1 MTDLRIG
8 SLCTGYGGLDLAVMD
23 VLGGSM
29 AWHCQWEPLDKNG
42 KPDRWQYAARIL
54 AHHWPDVPNHGDISK
69 VDWAAVEPVQVLTM
83 GFPCTDVSSA
93 GQRAGIAEGTRSG
106 VWFHCARA
114 IEELRPDLVV
124 IENVEGLLSA
134 RADRG
139 VGATDA
145 DVEAAGDDAL
155 RAVGCVLGDLADRG
169 YDTQWCRVAA
179 ADVGAPH
186 RRYRI
191 FIAAWPAAHAE
202 SVGWGQGRPEQ
213 ARQLRRSDAA
223 IGGRPVGIDPAGE
236 RHERGRRARDGRS
249 GFEDG
254 GQSPADPAGER
265 HGDTGPEG
273 ERRIQTSPVA
283 GAAADSVRDGLHA
296 RSDASGR
303 SEIGRDAADRG
314 STSGINWGPYGP
326 AIRRWEHVLRRPAPN
341 PVDDRGRLS
350 PWFVEWMMGLPEGHV
365 CDVPAPEG
373 MSAAGLRNARL
384 KALGNGVV
392 RQQAAHALRLLLERA
407 RQEVAA

>member
-29 AWHCQWEPLDKNG
+29 AWHCQWEPPDKNG

-54 AHHWPDVPNHGDISK
+54 AHHWPAVPNYGDITA
-69 VDWAAVEPVQVLTM
+69 VDWSRVEPVQVLTM
-83 GFPCTDVSSA
+83 GFPCTDVSAA
-93 GQRAGIAEGTRSG
+93 GLRAGIAEGTRSG

-114 IEELRPDLVV
+114 IDKLRPSLVV

-139 VGATDA
+139 MGATDA

-155 RAVGCVLGDLADRG
+155 RALGCVLGDLADIG
-169 YDTQWCRVAA
+169 FDAEWCRVAA
-179 ADVGAPH
+179 SDVGAPH

-191 FIAAWPAAHAE
+191 FILAWTAANPASLGRSERWP
-202 SVGWGQGRPEQ
+202 QP
-213 ARQLRRSDAA
+213 ARILRRPDAA
-223 IGGRPVGIDPAGE
+223 LCGGATPANTENVG
-236 RHERGRRARDGRS
+236 HERCRSARDGWP
-249 GFEDG
+249 GPANGDLPAADTDG
-254 GQSPADPAGER
+254 GGLSRYPEC
-265 HGDTGPEG
+265 HGTPEG
-273 ERRIQTSPVA
+273 A
-283 GAAADSVRDGLHA
+283 KADHEHRVDADGRVLDW
-296 RSDASGR
+296 RQ
-303 SEIGRDAADRG
+303 
-314 STSGINWGPYGP
+314 YGP
-326 AIRRWEHVLRRPAPN
+326 AVARWERVLGRPAPS

-365 CDVPAPEG
+365 CGIPAPEG
-373 MSAAGLRNARL
+373 MTAAGVRNAQL

-392 RQQAAHALRLLLERA
+392 PQQAAFALRLLLA
-407 RQEVAA
+407 RVGQEVAA